1 MDEESVFMSNLKGSA
16 AANLLTG
23 IMVITF
29 WVIKNKCK
37 HCTCKSHTY
46 CFECTSKE
54 DDDDPEWGQ
63 RRRPERQERQDTFKI
78 PPKVKIRMRKMHESE
93 HDGVLPQH
101 TKTLPTD

>member
-1 MDEESVFMSNLKGSA
+1 MSNLKGSA
-16 AANLLTG
+16 AANFITG
-23 IMVITF
+23 FMIIVF

-54 DDDDPEWGQ
+54 DDYDPEEGQ
-63 RRRPERQERQDTFKI
+63 RRRRFERQDTRKFHK
-78 PPKVKIRMRKMHESE
+78 KTKIRLHELHKSE

-101 TKTLPTD
+101 SKAVPTD